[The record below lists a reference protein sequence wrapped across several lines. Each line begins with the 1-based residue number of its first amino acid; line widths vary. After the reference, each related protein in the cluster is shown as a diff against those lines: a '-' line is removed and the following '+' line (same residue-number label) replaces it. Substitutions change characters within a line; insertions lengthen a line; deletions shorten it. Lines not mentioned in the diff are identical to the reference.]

1 MKRMPD
7 TGHPGQDAAP
17 AEVIGPG
24 LFVKIQ
30 RIIPLLI
37 LAATGSAFAAD
48 NYYGALRINS
58 ARYEAHDM
66 SSSARPGLG
75 QFVTGDETNTAT
87 GASLAL
93 GYQLP
98 ANWRVE
104 AEYTLPKN
112 NEFTSGSTRFPTS
125 FNHHKIRSQRLMVN
139 AYKDFP
145 LNNQFSLRHSRPG
158 PGTPAVQ
165 RLARQPW
172 PPVLQR
178 IPEQSGLLRG
188 LWRHLYA
195 RPKVSI
201 DLGWRYVDMG
211 KTKSGA
217 NNFTNVRG
225 LADEQMRAKLTS
237 SEVSIGLRYSF

>member
-1 MKRMPD
+1 MK
-7 TGHPGQDAAP
+7 T
-17 AEVIGPG
+17 
-24 LFVKIQ
+24 Q
-30 RIIPLLI
+30 RLIPLLI

-48 NYYGALRINS
+48 NYYGTLRINS
-58 ARYEAHDM
+58 ARYEAHNMD
-66 SSSARPGLG
+66 SSARPGLG
-75 QFVTGDETNTAT
+75 QFVPGDESNTAT

-98 ANWRVE
+98 SNWRVE

-145 LNNQFSLRHSRPG
+145 LNNQFSLYGTAGLGLAHLQSSGWQGNPG
-158 PGTPAVQ
+158 RQYFSASQNNLAYSVGFGVTYTPA
-165 RLARQPW
+165 
-172 PPVLQR
+172 
-178 IPEQSGLLRG
+178 
-188 LWRHLYA
+188 
-195 RPKVSI
+195 PKVSI

-217 NNFTNVRG
+217 NNFANVRG
-225 LADEQMRAKLTS
+225 LQDEQMRAKLTA
-237 SEVSIGLRYSF
+237 SEISIGLRYSF